1 VEHLLTVE
9 EVAERT
15 GLSVHTLNQWRSQ
28 KQHFQYVKLGR
39 RVFYI
44 DTDVEDYI
52 HRCRVNVPPDRRRR

>member
-1 VEHLLTVE
+1 MELLTVK

-28 KQHFQYVKLGR
+28 KRHFLYVKLGR

-44 DTDVEDYI
+44 NADVEDYI
-52 HRCRVNVPPDRRRR
+52 QRCRVHVPPDRRRR

>member
-1 VEHLLTVE
+1 MDHLLTVV

-28 KQHFQYVKLGR
+28 KRHFEYVKLGR

-44 DTDVEDYI
+44 DTDVDDYI
-52 HRCRVNVPPDRRRR
+52 QRCRVHVPPDRRHK

>member
-1 VEHLLTVE
+1 MDHLLKVE

-28 KQHFQYVKLGR
+28 RRHFEYVKLGR

-44 DTDVEDYI
+44 DTDVDDYI
-52 HRCRVNVPPDRRRR
+52 QRCRVHVPPDRRHK